1 MKKDTGLT
9 KDKKMFSTGF
19 SLIELLIVV
28 AIMGILSA
36 VVLSSLGTAREKAR
50 DARRIMDVKD
60 MSKILVE
67 NSDNGNNELSG
78 CVAGGLASTCTYN
91 VNGDGTTMVSIFA
104 DYSDPSGSDTLCADT
119 TAIGTDCNYT
129 IGWDGGVAGTEDFV
143 ICFNLEYGSA
153 GFPAGPTSIV
163 GPIGN
168 IVQGCAG
175 M

>member
-1 MKKDTGLT
+1 
-9 KDKKMFSTGF
+9 MFKHTQKGF

-60 MSKILVE
+60 MAKILVE
-67 NSDNGNNELSG
+67 NSDNGNNALG
-78 CVAGGLASTCTYN
+78 TCGDGAVASLCTYPA
-91 VNGDGTTMVSIFA
+91 VGGTTIFA
-104 DYSDPSGSDTLCADT
+104 NYKDPSNATGACTNLSASE
-119 TAIGTDCNYT
+119 CNYSISNKLGT
-129 IGWDGGVAGTEDFV
+129 GVAGTEDYQ
-143 ICFNLEYGSA
+143 ICFYLEYGSA
-153 GFPAGPTSIV
+153 GMPAGPTSIV

-168 IVQGCAG
+168 LVDGCVG